1 VNKEDAEDTEREKE
15 ERRDE
20 RRYSG
25 MGHTVGAMHA
35 SPARPASDT
44 LHLRRGVLR
53 TPFAANERH
62 NTMDAQTANLFPNT
76 AASGDEDTRDSAITA
91 EREMP
96 CPVCGHPMPDLKGG
110 KDTICPVCGFKD
122 SCCY

>member
-1 VNKEDAEDTEREKE
+1 
-15 ERRDE
+15 
-20 RRYSG
+20 
-25 MGHTVGAMHA
+25 MH
-35 SPARPASDT
+35 RPLAPPRVT
-44 LHLRRGVLR
+44 LPICRGVLQ
-53 TPFAANERH
+53 TPSAENERH
-62 NTMDAQTANLFPNT
+62 NPVDTQTADLFSNT
-76 AASGDEDTRDSAITA
+76 DASGDENDRDPATTA

>member
-1 VNKEDAEDTEREKE
+1 MDSPVETSQTQTKPQ
-15 ERRDE
+15 DE
-20 RRYSG
+20 RKVEEQS
-25 MGHTVGAMHA
+25 
-35 SPARPASDT
+35 
-44 LHLRRGVLR
+44 
-53 TPFAANERH
+53 
-62 NTMDAQTANLFPNT
+62 
-76 AASGDEDTRDSAITA
+76 AAS

>member
-1 VNKEDAEDTEREKE
+1 MDARC
-15 ERRDE
+15 DE
-20 RRYSG
+20 R
-25 MGHTVGAMHA
+25 H
-35 SPARPASDT
+35 D
-44 LHLRRGVLR
+44 
-53 TPFAANERH
+53 
-62 NTMDAQTANLFPNT
+62 TMDAQTANLLPNT
-76 AASGDEDTRDSAITA
+76 GASRDEDDRHAATTA